1 MEVQLKLFATLRK
14 YLPPDA
20 TNKTV
25 SLALEDG
32 QTVAEALGKLGVPLP
47 EAHLIL
53 VNGQSQSADHPLSSG
68 DVVSV
73 FPPVAGG

>member
-1 MEVQLKLFATLRK
+1 MEIQLKLFATLRK
-14 YLPPDA
+14 YLPEGA

-25 SLALEDG
+25 SLSLAEG
-32 QTVAEALGKLGVPLP
+32 ETVAGALNCLGVPLA

-53 VNGQSQSADHPLSSG
+53 VNGESQSVDHALGAG